1 MKQLLAAATAS
12 AFVAIAFTAI
22 AFTAIA
28 FIARPVAAADAPP
41 PWAYG
46 FTTPVPPGTPEAP
59 PNPAQVLDA
68 VTQHTLPGSAFSFA
82 RAQISDRYGPADW
95 FPEDHPAMPEIVARG
110 RVTAQPQ
117 IYACSLCH
125 YPNGKGRPENANI
138 TGLSYEYFI
147 QQMMDFRNGARKTS
161 DPRKANTRLMTAF
174 AQTMTDEEIKAAAK
188 YFTSMPA
195 TPWIKVV
202 ESATVPKTKPQN
214 GMFLTLAGEEAG
226 AEPLGARII
235 ETPVSAHDTEFLRNP
250 RSGFIAYVPPGSLE
264 RGKALVMDGV
274 TASGGKVTACTVC
287 HGLELRG
294 LGPVPTLAGRSPS
307 YIARQLYDMQHG
319 NRNGAWTPL
328 MAGVL
333 ANLGADDLLTASAYL
348 ASLQP

>member
-12 AFVAIAFTAI
+12 AFVAIAFTA
-22 AFTAIA
+22 TA
-28 FIARPVAAADAPP
+28 FIATPGAAADAPP

-68 VTQHTLPGSAFSFA
+68 VTQHTLPGSTFSFA

-188 YFTSMPA
+188 YFTSMSA

-214 GMFLTLAGEEAG
+214 GMFLTLAGDDAG
-226 AEPLGARII
+226 AEPLGVRII

-274 TASGGKVTACTVC
+274 TGSGAKVTACTVC
-287 HGLELRG
+287 HGQDLRG

-319 NRNGAWTPL
+319 NRNGLWTPL

-333 ANLGADDLLTASAYL
+333 ANLGPDDLLTASAYL